1 MAQIDTYKPSGYLEI
16 YKIWNNSR
24 EQELVFS
31 DKNTIVSGMGVGLSL
46 MFSAS
51 GSKSIKDYQITKF
64 QVGTSSH
71 TTYGP
76 STYELASS
84 IALRDYGAAPDYPVS
99 SLFQWVNG
107 SRSAATKGFGNIP
120 FSFIRRASKTAV
132 EFGILLGPN
141 TANISN
147 TPLKEVGLFMSNP
160 FGFSSEVPI
169 LVAYKTFTP
178 LEKTDQ
184 YSLLFR
190 WTINF

>member
-1 MAQIDTYKPSGYLEI
+1 MAHTESYKPSGYLEI
-16 YKIWNNSR
+16 YRIWNNSKD
-24 EQELVFS
+24 EELLFS

-51 GSKSIKDYQITKF
+51 GSNSIRDYQIGKF

-71 TTYGP
+71 TTYGA
-76 STYELASS
+76 STNELASAIS
-84 IALRDYGAAPDYPVS
+84 FASYGTSPDYPVS
-99 SLFQWVNG
+99 SLFQIVNG
-107 SRSAATKGFGNIP
+107 VKSASRRGFGTIP
-120 FSFIRRASKTAV
+120 FSLIKRVSKTSV

-147 TPLKEVGLFMSNP
+147 FPLKEVGLFMNNP
-160 FGFSSEVPI
+160 LGIAGDTPI

-178 LEKTDQ
+178 IEKTSE